1 MTDFVTK
8 DNGQRAQLEG
18 GMVRDT
24 EEGKT
29 RWDLIP
35 DMVFFLFY
43 GDQATSKII
52 TAYIEQDWVLFL
64 SELIRL
70 ECNGNQIDFW
80 KRQAELMERGA
91 KKYGEENWKLGTGK
105 DAHERYRKS
114 LNRHFKQWLMGDRE
128 EDHAVACA
136 FNINGLLYTEE

>member
-1 MTDFVTK
+1 MTQFITK
-8 DNGQRAQLEG
+8 DNGDRQQLEG

-24 EEGKT
+24 ETGKT

-35 DMVFFLFY
+35 DNVFFFY
-43 GDQATSKII
+43 YGTGVTTKII
-52 TAYIEQDWVLFL
+52 NAYHDKDWVIFL
-64 SELIRL
+64 AELIKL
-70 ECNGNQIDFW
+70 ECGGDAIAYW
-80 KRQAELMERGA
+80 KRQAELMTRGA
-91 KKYGEENWKLGTGK
+91 EKYGEENWKLGKGK